1 MNVTVSELTVEVDGA
16 TLLRDVSLTATAG
29 EWVAVVGPNGAGKS
43 TLLRAIAALTPRKG
57 TITIG
62 GNDIA
67 ALRPRERAL
76 LVAMVVQSPL
86 VPAGATVVDYVA
98 LGRTPHVPLFGVETV
113 RDHDA
118 VKAALHR
125 LDLDEFAH
133 RAIETLSGGER
144 QRVLLARALA
154 QDAPVLLL
162 DEPTTALDVGHQQ
175 DVLELIDELRVE
187 RNLVVITSL
196 HDLTLAAQY
205 ADRVVLLDRGTTVAD
220 GPPAEVLT
228 ERLLTMVFGA
238 SVRVIH
244 DDQGI
249 AIVARRSGRAPH
261 SLP

>member
-1 MNVTVSELTVEVDGA
+1 MTVVVSHLTVTVESA
-16 TLLRDVSLTATAG
+16 TLLHDVSMTVAPG

-43 TLLRAIAALTPRKG
+43 TLLRAIAALTSRQG

-62 GNDIA
+62 GRDIGS
-67 ALRPRERAL
+67 LRPRDRAR

-86 VPAGATVVDYVA
+86 VPVGATVTDYVA
-98 LGRTPHVPLFGVETV
+98 LGRTPHVPLFGVETT
-113 RDHDA
+113 DDLAA
-118 VKAALHR
+118 VAAALHR
-125 LDLDEFAH
+125 LDLDQFAQ

-175 DVLELIDELRVE
+175 ETLELIDDLRRE

-205 ADRVVLLDRGTTVAD
+205 ADRVVLLDRGHTVAD
-220 GPPAEVLT
+220 GPPLDVLT
-228 ERLLTMVFGA
+228 EGILAAVFGA
-238 SVRVIH
+238 SIRVIH
-244 DDQGI
+244 DEHGI
-249 AIVARRSGRAPH
+249 TIVTRRSARSHPH
-261 SLP
+261 A

>member
-1 MNVTVSELTVEVDGA
+1 
-16 TLLRDVSLTATAG
+16 LRDVSLTATAG

-98 LGRTPHVPLFGVETV
+98 LGARRMCRCSGSRRSATTTRSRRRCTASTSTSSRIAPSRRCP
-113 RDHDA
+113 
-118 VKAALHR
+118 AA
-125 LDLDEFAH
+125 
-133 RAIETLSGGER
+133 SGS
-144 QRVLLARALA
+144 ACSSPRALA